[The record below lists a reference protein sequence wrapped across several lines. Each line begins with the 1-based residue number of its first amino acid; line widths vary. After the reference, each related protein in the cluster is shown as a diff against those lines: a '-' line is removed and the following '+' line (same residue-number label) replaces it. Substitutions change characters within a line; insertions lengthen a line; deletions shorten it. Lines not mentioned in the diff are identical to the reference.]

1 MEAGI
6 EKKGDGLVY
15 WLGVGVVFVLVAY
28 LGAGFLVK

>member
-1 MEAGI
+1 METQTV
-6 EKKGDGLVY
+6 KKGDGFVY